1 MVSRISNSEKKC
13 NFYFIK
19 TIDWSPWRKIIIFY
33 NSATFFFAMQ
43 SFLVTKNLLPGYNKG
58 EAKLGRQHDQFP
70 DLLDEK
76 QKQGG

>member
-1 MVSRISNSEKKC
+1 
-13 NFYFIK
+13 
-19 TIDWSPWRKIIIFY
+19 
-33 NSATFFFAMQ
+33 MQ